1 MVILKILE
9 VVNIDDFSIDVVR
22 KIFIKET
29 DCYSNEN
36 YLKKVVNIG
45 NFNQARK
52 LLDSNWEVKVNF
64 IWLKKRSIENTKK
77 VAEIDNKIVNF
88 KELISIVI
96 KLLNLVVFNIIEK
109 KDISGYRINVQD
121 IELMDIDCFFYMV
134 DFVNYKDLINFKKR
148 SELQEESDWFNCLLM
163 NLRKYDF

>member
-52 LLDSNWEVKVNF
+52 LLDSN
-64 IWLKKRSIENTKK
+64 
-77 VAEIDNKIVNF
+77 
-88 KELISIVI
+88 
-96 KLLNLVVFNIIEK
+96 
-109 KDISGYRINVQD
+109 
-121 IELMDIDCFFYMV
+121 
-134 DFVNYKDLINFKKR
+134 
-148 SELQEESDWFNCLLM
+148 
-163 NLRKYDF
+163 